1 MKFSVFES
9 FWGDAY
15 TVEAN
20 SRLLHPYQGR
30 VHHHEAGF
38 ESVSGGDARSA
49 SRAACPYVT
58 FEEVGL
64 AGGERRSTAR
74 IIDVL
79 VEKAG
84 NVVPRRV
91 RRCLPPLYPAYWG
104 ALANGYVPPQIV
116 GSGAMLCHPRSLKG
130 IERIIL
136 LF

>member
-30 VHHHEAGF
+30 VHHYEAGF

-91 RRCLPPLYPAYWG
+91 RRRLPPLYPAYWG
-104 ALANGYVPPQIV
+104 ELLRMAMSPSDCGVGRDAVPPPI
-116 GSGAMLCHPRSLKG
+116 SKG
-130 IERIIL
+130 D
-136 LF
+136 

>member
-84 NVVPRRV
+84 NVVPRRA

-104 ALANGYVPPQIV
+104 ALANGYVPLRLWGRARCCATPI
-116 GSGAMLCHPRSLKG
+116 SKG
-130 IERIIL
+130 D
-136 LF
+136 